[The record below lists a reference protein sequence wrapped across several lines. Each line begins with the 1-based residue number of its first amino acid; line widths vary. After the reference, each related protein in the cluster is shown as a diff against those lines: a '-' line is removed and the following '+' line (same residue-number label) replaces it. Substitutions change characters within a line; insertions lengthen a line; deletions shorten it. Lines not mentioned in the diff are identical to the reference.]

1 MQTARALSRFRSS
14 FGSSET
20 LLSLYLPA
28 FVLATGVGIAIPAL
42 PLYAKSFQVDFGMAS
57 LVIIANQLGSAV
69 STVPSGF
76 MIDRFGGRRMTVLGP
91 LLAAAASLMMAAAHS
106 FPELLV
112 YRFIEGCGM
121 QMWML
126 ARLDIITAEAG
137 NKRGTQITGMFS
149 FDGAGRL
156 VGPAIGGFVAGA
168 WGLRAPFVLYGIV
181 ALLATVPSVVYLR
194 ARGPRAA
201 EPPPVARP
209 AGTAA
214 EPERSGWSAVREI
227 LTVPLMVLLVGQF
240 LASATR
246 GCLFAGSLDLYTV
259 YAYGIGPQTLGVL
272 GAVSGALGLPLT
284 WASGRVMDRFGRR
297 ATLVPGFSLLTVAL
311 GALTT
316 SALAHWS
323 FSPFVGGYLFTKMTM
338 STTSGSMQVVS
349 SDFAPQR
356 GRGTFFGV
364 WQLVGQTGLLV
375 SPALFALM
383 SESISYAS
391 AFASLGLM
399 SAATAFILWRQIKR
413 LSQTLKPL
421 PAASSLQVA
430 G

>member
-1 MQTARALSRFRSS
+1 MRSVNALSRLRSS

-20 LLSLYLPA
+20 LLSLYVPA

-42 PLYAKSFQVDFGMAS
+42 PLYAKSFQVDFAMAS

-76 MIDRFGGRRMTVLGP
+76 MIDRFGGRRMTLLGP
-91 LLAAAASLMMAAAHS
+91 ILAAVASLMMAAAHS

-137 NKRGTQITGMFS
+137 NKRGSQITGMFS
-149 FDGAGRL
+149 FDAAGRL
-156 VGPAIGGFVAGA
+156 VGPAIGGLVAA
-168 WGLRAPFVLYGIV
+168 TWGLRAPFVLYGLV
-181 ALLATVPSVVYLR
+181 ALVSALPSFVFLR
-194 ARGPRAA
+194 AKGPRASRSPA
-201 EPPPVARP
+201 TTRSKEEP
-209 AGTAA
+209 
-214 EPERSGWSAVREI
+214 SGWSVLRDI
-227 LTVPLMVLLVGQF
+227 MTVPLMVLLLGQF

-259 YAYGIGPQTLGVL
+259 YAYGIGPQTLGL
-272 GAVSGALGLPLT
+272 LAAVSGALGLPLT
-284 WASGRVMDRFGRR
+284 WASGRLMDRFGRR

-316 SALAHWS
+316 GAVVHW
-323 FSPFVGGYLFTKMTM
+323 PFEGYVAAFLFTKMTM
-338 STTSGSMQVVS
+338 SSTSGSMQVVS
-349 SDFAPQR
+349 SDFAPER

-364 WQLVGQTGLLV
+364 WQLVGQIGLLI
-375 SPALFALM
+375 SPALFAVM
-383 SESISYAS
+383 SQSVGYGA
-391 AFASLGLM
+391 AFATLGAM
-399 SAATAFILWRQIKR
+399 SAATAVILWRQIKR
-413 LSQTLKPL
+413 LAQTPRPRPE
-421 PAASSLQVA
+421 PASLTVA
-430 G
+430 GGE